1 VNQPQQSYSS
11 FGRKDHNYYTTLFI
25 FIYTSNYVC
34 ARCNGRKYCSSRRR
48 LPRSYHHPI
57 TPRSS
62 VTLYWS
68 LLRPRY
74 PNIVHRH
81 LCFSNL
87 TVV

>member
-1 VNQPQQSYSS
+1 
-11 FGRKDHNYYTTLFI
+11 
-25 FIYTSNYVC
+25 
-34 ARCNGRKYCSSRRR
+34 

-57 TPRSS
+57 TPCSS

-68 LLRPRY
+68 LLRPCY